1 MSKQIQTVVKY
12 KGLELLCKAETV
24 AKYRE
29 GKLKADKTLL
39 AEIIFKNASKADQAS
54 SSDLKKAFDTDDLT
68 SCIKTMLDKGS
79 FQLTKNELKEKVTQK
94 RKKLCALLNESYVN
108 PKNSL
113 PYTVTMWDSILT
125 EHKIT
130 VDPDT
135 PVDSQMNDVKKKLL
149 GKVGMS
155 KVDQMEL
162 ILIIKHDYW
171 AKISGLV
178 YQIATIVRE
187 KYMPKEVKM
196 ELAMCPTYF
205 VKLSA
210 ELNRIADGDHYLETK
225 ESYLK
230 SRKVEQPVSRR
241 PAKGKNK
248 NKHR

>member
-1 MSKQIQTVVKY
+1 MSKQTVVKY

-29 GKLKADKTLL
+29 GKLKADDCLL

-54 SSDLKKAFDTDDLT
+54 SSDLKKVFDTDNLDN
-68 SCIKTMLDKGS
+68 CIKTMLNKGS
-79 FQLTKNELKEKVTQK
+79 FPLTKNELKEKVLQK
-94 RKKLCALLNESYVN
+94 RKKLCTLLNDTYVN

-113 PYTVTMWDSILT
+113 PYTITMWDSILT
-125 EHKIT
+125 EYKIT

-135 PVDSQMNDVKKKLL
+135 PVDTQMNDVKKKLL
-149 GKVGMS
+149 GKVAMS
-155 KVDQMEL
+155 KVDQMEI
-162 ILIIKHDYW
+162 ILVLKHDYW

-178 YQIATIVRE
+178 YQTATIVRE

-196 ELAMCPTYF
+196 ELAMRPSDF

-210 ELNRIADGDHYLETK
+210 ELNKIADGDHYLETK

-230 SRKVEQPVSRR
+230 SRKPEQQVSRR